1 MLDAEQIQLPAGN
14 WYDFWT
20 YSRHTDAEKIK
31 LLPKLD
37 ELPVYVRAGTILPM
51 QPVTVSPKEIRRG
64 DESIKDWHYDEST
77 HSVTA
82 LVPNSLSDW
91 TVNLATP

>member
-1 MLDAEQIQLPAGN
+1 MRSKSSFPPALG
-14 WYDFWT
+14 T
-20 YSRHTDAEKIK
+20 ISGRIRAHTDAEKIK

-51 QPVTVSPKEIRRG
+51 QPVTVSPKEIRLG

-77 HSVTA
+77 HSVTV